1 MPRITINGL
10 VKYLRGAGAAVIAPA
25 ALAVAVVTVGFYG
38 GSSGGSEGRASRPDS
53 AAPYAGP
60 RIPDVMADPAERA
73 SWFVERFW
81 DGFDFRD
88 TTQLRPERLD
98 PAFGEFASAA
108 LYADPAVR
116 DASLRRMLDSAA
128 RGGEAALERFASLAE
143 EYFGSRDRSTR
154 SEDALICAME
164 KLLAMP
170 GTDSPLRDRYR
181 FLLEMA
187 LRNRPGTLAADILFT
202 DRRGVERRLSSVRAE
217 YTVLLFYDPACESC
231 RAVER
236 WIAGSP
242 VYGDCIDRGR
252 LKVVAIYAGDDRRTW
267 LDGLGELPRSWI
279 AGYDPQLRI
288 VRSLSYDTGGVPLL
302 YLLDRDKRVV
312 LKEPRVDELEMW
324 LQRNAV
330 K

>member
-1 MPRITINGL
+1 MQRMNMKRF
-10 VKYLRGAGAAVIAPA
+10 VKYMLGAAAAVIAAA

-128 RGGEAALERFASLAE
+128 RGGEAALERSP
-143 EYFGSRDRSTR
+143 RSPR
-154 SEDALICAME
+154 SI
-164 KLLAMP
+164 
-170 GTDSPLRDRYR
+170 
-181 FLLEMA
+181 
-187 LRNRPGTLAADILFT
+187 
-202 DRRGVERRLSSVRAE
+202 SVR
-217 YTVLLFYDPACESC
+217 
-231 RAVER
+231 
-236 WIAGSP
+236 G
-242 VYGDCIDRGR
+242 
-252 LKVVAIYAGDDRRTW
+252 
-267 LDGLGELPRSWI
+267 
-279 AGYDPQLRI
+279 
-288 VRSLSYDTGGVPLL
+288 TG
-302 YLLDRDKRVV
+302 
-312 LKEPRVDELEMW
+312 PRVRRM
-324 LQRNAV
+324 R
-330 K
+330 